1 VRLLLDENLSP
12 SIVRRLVEAGHDVWH
27 VRDRGLSGAPDHVVW
42 RRAIDDARVLVTINE
57 RDFVKLAGREELHGG
72 LVTLPFGTTRD
83 EQFALIVRA
92 IAAFDA
98 QDGAGSIN
106 AWLRVGLDG
115 AAEIVELP
123 LLR

>member
-27 VRDRGLSGAPDHVVW
+27 VRDRGLAGAPDHVVW
-42 RRAIDDARVLVTINE
+42 RRAIDEARVLITINE

-83 EQFALIVRA
+83 EQFALIMQA
-92 IAAFDA
+92 SAALGA
-98 QDGAGSIN
+98 QRGSGLN
-106 AWLRVGLDG
+106 AWLRIDLDG
-115 AAEIVELP
+115 AIEIVELST
-123 LLR
+123 LR